1 MQEEF
6 IIEFNEKVITDNY
19 NDSFLND
26 LFEMLKSF
34 CNAEA
39 ISWSFLRRNNDSSC
53 ENMSIVPS
61 NEDVYLNIDDGL
73 VKVYLKNIKKEITNK
88 QFFWN
93 YIRSSLTN
101 MVNNYFIIE
110 KLKKEK
116 YLDKMLDVFNRF
128 AYEDKIKENKEYKNI
143 GVAFLDINGLGVMNN
158 MYGYEAGDLMLKTI
172 SNCLKENFR
181 YNDIYRIGG
190 DEIVI
195 ICDNINRDLF
205 IEKLN
210 KSLELISKTGY
221 TVSLGYDYKEKSTD
235 IKELV
240 KDTSLIMKKNKELY
254 RKMHPEKYIN
264 KYTITSIETHKTK

>member
-39 ISWSFLRRNNDSSC
+39 ISWSFLRRNNDTSC
-53 ENMSIVPS
+53 GNMSIVPS
-61 NEDVYLNIDDGL
+61 NEDIYLNIDDGL

-264 KYTITSIETHKTK
+264 KYTIASIETHKTK